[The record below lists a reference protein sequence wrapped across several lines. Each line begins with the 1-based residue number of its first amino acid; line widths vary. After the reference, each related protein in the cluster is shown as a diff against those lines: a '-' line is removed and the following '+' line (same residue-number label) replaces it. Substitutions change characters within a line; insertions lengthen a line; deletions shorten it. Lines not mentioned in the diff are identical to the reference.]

1 MVDDEA
7 LQKMFR
13 GYAPIVS
20 AQLSILEE
28 AEEEAVILGRTK
40 EIHEEWGTNGAMYL
54 GRVCERTGEL
64 HGCRVLLDAIQPH
77 KTFIC
82 GKTGSGKSYTM
93 GVIAEEL
100 AQLNIG
106 IGVVLVDPMGVFWS
120 MKFPNKRGVASPP
133 ISDWGLQP
141 KGFRNVK
148 VFVPVG
154 VYSTIP
160 EGTRDAAFAIRPN
173 ELSPEDWCNTFGLDM
188 YKSPQGALL
197 IDIIKAINIGYV
209 AEGQGK
215 RESVPPQDNYTI
227 DDMKHC
233 LEHNVEFPGKY
244 RSSSIRALVMHL
256 EAARNWGIFSTTATP
271 IQSLSAPNRVGVVD
285 VSFLPDYSRALVVG
299 ILARKILEERTKIAR
314 HFKAEE
320 LGEADPR
327 QTNVDKIPVT
337 WLMVDEAHVLVPSR
351 GKTAASEALVEYAK
365 RGRMPG
371 CALVLCTQ
379 QPHATDDRIL
389 SQVDVLVCHNLSFND
404 DISAYRA
411 RAPSFLPSELSDQS
425 FVRRL
430 PVGAAVIA
438 DQSMTTERAFVMQ
451 VRPRVSEHAGRIIRP
466 KVHGPKEVLSEDEV
480 NLEEERAEVVPQ
492 PINVPRVPS
501 LLIRNSLAADY
512 LNRVIKYRFS
522 EYLQPIGEKRF
533 TQNFTFLLPEVEHE
547 ILSILLERLARISY
561 TIDEIKDIDGMPVV
575 LLHNEKAKLVLA
587 TCLTENATVVTFSSS
602 SLEEHSLGEQA
613 ELVSRVLRQQIP

>member
-1 MVDDEA
+1 
-7 LQKMFR
+7 
-13 GYAPIVS
+13 
-20 AQLSILEE
+20 
-28 AEEEAVILGRTK
+28 
-40 EIHEEWGTNGAMYL
+40 
-54 GRVCERTGEL
+54 
-64 HGCRVLLDAIQPH
+64 
-77 KTFIC
+77 
-82 GKTGSGKSYTM
+82 
-93 GVIAEEL
+93 
-100 AQLNIG
+100 
-106 IGVVLVDPMGVFWS
+106 
-120 MKFPNKRGVASPP
+120 SPP
-133 ISDWGLQP
+133 ISNWGLQP

-148 VFVPVG
+148 VFVPIG
-154 VYSTIP
+154 VYDTIP
-160 EGTRDAAFAIRPN
+160 KGTRDAAFAIRPN

-430 PVGAAVIA
+430 PAGAAVIA

-575 LLHNEKAKLVLA
+575 LLHNEEAKLVLA